1 MRWVEGARPKTLPAA
16 LVPLFVGT
24 SIAMTSRS
32 PSHAWVGNGRLSSV
46 PEFAG
51 KIPMT
56 TLGFR
61 FPLWLQLE
69 LNRINWIR
77 LLLTAVVAL
86 ALQVGVNYANDYS
99 DGVKGT
105 DENRVGPLRLV
116 GSGLVPPATVKR
128 AALLSFLV
136 AAAAGF
142 ALAAQ
147 TSWWLLAI
155 GAAAI
160 LAAWGYTGGPKP
172 YGYLGLGELFVFV
185 FFGLVATIGTVYI
198 QDGIIPDIAWFAAVA
213 VGFSSVALLEAN
225 NLRDVTGDTAAG
237 KKTLAVR
244 LGRARGSWLYLGSWV
259 VVALGILDTS
269 VFEAIHSPVR
279 SQGFISSWSFYDACL
294 QSRCYFGT
302 DFGVPHPW
310 WPLLGLLGMVGLGS
324 VIKLVR
330 SPAEGRA
337 LLPLL
342 GATGKAQLRTGL
354 LFSLGICLTLA
365 H

>member
-1 MRWVEGARPKTLPAA
+1 MSPEASPIPGPVKRWVEGARPKTLPAA
-16 LVPLFVGT
+16 LVPVVVGAALT
-24 SIAMTSRS
+24 MTSASNRRIGHEY
-32 PSHAWVGNGRLSSV
+32 PS
-46 PEFAG
+46 
-51 KIPMT
+51 T
-56 TLGFR
+56 TCGLR
-61 FPLWLQLE
+61 MPRWLQDE
-69 LNRINWIR
+69 FTQVNWIR

-116 GSGLVPPATVKR
+116 GSGLVPAGTVKR
-128 AALLSFLV
+128 AAWLSFLI

-142 ALAAQ
+142 TLAAQ

-160 LAAWGYTGGPKP
+160 VAAWGYTGGPKP
-172 YGYLGLGELFVFV
+172 YGYLGLGELFVFI
-185 FFGLVATIGTVYI
+185 FFGLVATVGTVYI
-198 QDGIIPDIAWFAAVA
+198 QVGALPGVSWMAAVA

-244 LGRARGSWLYLGSWV
+244 LGRARGSWLYLCSWAL
-259 VVALGILDTS
+259 VATGILGTAMIES
-269 VFEAIHSPVR
+269 
-279 SQGFISSWSFYDACL
+279 SQTHARQAFSWWS
-294 QSRCYFGT
+294 
-302 DFGVPHPW
+302 
-310 WPLLGLLGMVGLGS
+310 LLDLLGMIGLRS

-354 LFSLGICLTLA
+354 LFALGICLTLA

>member
-1 MRWVEGARPKTLPAA
+1 
-16 LVPLFVGT
+16 
-24 SIAMTSRS
+24 
-32 PSHAWVGNGRLSSV
+32 
-46 PEFAG
+46 
-51 KIPMT
+51 MT

-61 FPLWLQLE
+61 LPMWLQLE
-69 LNRINWIR
+69 LNNINWIR

-99 DGVKGT
+99 DGIKGT

-116 GSGLVPPATVKR
+116 GSGLVPAKTVKR
-128 AALLSFLV
+128 AALLSFLI

-142 ALAAQ
+142 ILSAQ

-172 YGYLGLGELFVFV
+172 YGYLGLGELFVFL
-185 FFGLVATIGTVYI
+185 FFGLVATIGTVYLQI
-198 QDGIIPDIAWFAAVA
+198 GCIPGVAWFAAIA

-237 KKTLAVR
+237 KRTLAVR
-244 LGRARGSWLYLGSWV
+244 FGRARGSWLYLGSWMLV
-259 VVALGILDTS
+259 TLGILSTTAYGLLS
-269 VFEAIHSPVR
+269 PSHS
-279 SQGFISSWSFYDACL
+279 STDLISPFYVNCANDLCVAPG
-294 QSRCYFGT
+294 SPFS
-302 DFGVPHPW
+302 PHPW
-310 WPLLGLLGMVGLGS
+310 WPLLGLVGMVGLRH

-354 LFSLGICLTLA
+354 LFALGICLTLA